1 MTKNRTF
8 IIILSVLALLSIFAL
23 LWKFGPWR
31 IQPEE
36 DALAVS
42 GTLEATA
49 VDISFRIP
57 GMLADRHVFEG
68 DTVKKGDL
76 LAELDKRDAEARL
89 RQAGAAAS
97 AAEAKLKDMEQGYR
111 SQEIAEMEAQAE
123 QARINWINLK
133 EEAKRSKTLFAGGA
147 ISRQRLD
154 RDVTAAD
161 MAEAQLKATQNR
173 VTLLRTGFRENII
186 KAASAQL
193 EEALAFR
200 DTIAVALM
208 DHYAKS
214 PLDGV
219 VSRTYLETG
228 EMVAAGRPV
237 LTVTNLDHPWV
248 RVYIPE
254 KEIGKVLLGSKAS
267 VKVDSFPEKEF
278 TAKVSFIS
286 PEAEFTP
293 KNVQTQEERVKL
305 VFAVN
310 VTVENPG
317 GELKPG
323 MPADVTILINQE
335 EQ

>member
-1 MTKNRTF
+1 MMMKNRTF
-8 IIILSVLALLSIFAL
+8 ITILSIVALSIFAL
-23 LWKFGPWR
+23 LWKFGPWK
-31 IQPEE
+31 IQPES
-36 DALAVS
+36 DVLAVS

-57 GMLADRHVFEG
+57 GMLAGRHVFEG
-68 DTVKKGDL
+68 DTVKQGDL

-89 RQAGAAAS
+89 RQAEAAVN
-97 AAEAKLKDMEQGYR
+97 AAEARLKDMEQGSR
-111 SQEIAEMEAQAE
+111 SGEIAEMEARAE
-123 QARINWINLK
+123 QARAKWVNLK
-133 EEAKRSKTLFAGGA
+133 EEAERSKTLFDGGA

-154 RDVTAAD
+154 RDTTAAD
-161 MAEAQLKATQNR
+161 MAGAELRAVQNR
-173 VTLLRTGFRENII
+173 VALLRDGFRENTI
-186 KAASAQL
+186 KASSAQL
-193 EEALAFR
+193 EEARAFR
-200 DTIAVALM
+200 DTIAVALS

-228 EMVAAGRPV
+228 EMVAAGRAV
-237 LTVTNLDHPWV
+237 LVVTNLDRPWV

-254 KEIGKVLLGSKAS
+254 KEIGKLLLGSKAS
-267 VKVDSFPEKEF
+267 VKVDSFPEKKF
-278 TAKVSFIS
+278 AAKVSFIS

-310 VTVENPG
+310 VIVENPG

-323 MPADVTILINQE
+323 MPADVTILVNQE
-335 EQ
+335 AQ